1 MVLYYFN
8 DEIQIR
14 VICGTK
20 ICQRQDLSFFYFLI
34 DFELRLLVSML
45 LKTINLKFHRTI
57 FNFTI

>member
-1 MVLYYFN
+1 MALYYFN
-8 DEIQIR
+8 DEMQTR

-20 ICQRQDLSFFYFLI
+20 ICQRHSLI

-45 LKTINLKFHRTI
+45 LKITNLKFHRMI

>member
-14 VICGTK
+14 V